1 MCGPDLFLG
10 VIAIL
15 FPPLAVWVKCGLCSA
30 DSVIN
35 LLLCCLGYIP
45 GLLHAWYI
53 IAKFPDAD
61 DYERVPQDYEHGYSN
76 SGGAGG
82 ERVTYVIVPA
92 PQAHPNNAQPHQ
104 QQAKH
109 GQQPANYGTASSS
122 RPSHQD
128 QAGGSSSGG
137 GDDNHDRAPPTY
149 AEAVKG
155 DNKIQSDD

>member
-76 SGGAGG
+76 SGGGG

-92 PQAHPNNAQPHQ
+92 PQAHARNAQPHQ

-109 GQQPANYGTASSS
+109 GQQPANYGTASSA
-122 RPSHQD
+122 RPTHQNE
-128 QAGGSSSGG
+128 AGGSSGG
-137 GDDNHDRAPPTY
+137 RGDDNHDRAPPTY